1 MRKGIVLA
9 GGSGTRLYPATLG
22 VSKQLI
28 PIYDKPM
35 VYYPLSVLMLAGLQ
49 EIAVITTPHDAPA
62 FRRLLED
69 GEKWGMRIEWIP
81 QPSPDGLAQAFHLA
95 EDFLAGE
102 GGALVL
108 GDNLFYGHG
117 LTNQVRE
124 AAARE
129 EGATVFA
136 HPVEDATSYGVVEFD
151 KEGRAISLEEKPA
164 VPKSRFA
171 VTGLYFYDRTVC
183 ERARNLKPSPRGEY
197 EITDLNRSYLED
209 NKLRVE
215 TLGRGFAWL
224 DTGTHASMLQAGLFV
239 EAVQSRQGLLVGSP
253 EEIAFRNGW
262 IDADTLRDLA
272 KPMEKNSYG
281 RTLLALAAGEL
292 P

>member
-9 GGSGTRLYPATLG
+9 GGSGTRLYPATLAT
-22 VSKQLI
+22 SKQLI

-35 VYYPLSVLMLAGLQ
+35 VYYPLSVLMLAGLR
-49 EIAVITTPHDAPA
+49 EIAVITTPHDAPG
-62 FRRLLED
+62 FRRLLD
-69 GEKWGMRIEWIP
+69 YGEQWGMRIEWIP

-95 EDFLAGE
+95 EGFLEGE

-124 AAARE
+124 AAGRSK
-129 EGATVFA
+129 GATVFA

-151 KEGRAISLEEKPA
+151 REGRAISLEEKPA

-171 VTGLYFYDRTVC
+171 VTGLYFYDKTVC
-183 ERARNLKPSPRGEY
+183 ERARDLKPSARGEY

-209 NKLRVE
+209 GSLHVE

-262 IDADTLRDLA
+262 IDADALRELA